1 MALRR
6 RWRVHTAAPRLP
18 RRSVGRRSGGR
29 FLTVVV
35 VVGATVVVVV
45 GALVVVVSAP
55 ATPAVATLAA
65 PIPVARATARSRGAS
80 EGRVMGVSL
89 GCGVEAPDRVSGPH
103 GSGPPGSHVRGGAIR
118 RRARRRPPRR

>member
-45 GALVVVVSAP
+45 GAMVVVVVELVVVVWAP
-55 ATPAVATLAA
+55 
-65 PIPVARATARSRGAS
+65 ARSRGAS

-89 GCGVEAPDRVSGPH
+89 GCGVDAPARVPGPN
-103 GSGPPGSHVRGGAIR
+103 GSGPPGSRVRGGAIR